1 MLTTIRSYIQQ
12 LFFTFLKSRLAC
24 IDMLLI
30 NFFLCQVFL
39 VLNLTKEA
47 QNHRLL
53 ARHGSDEAGKVLADS
68 MRKVFNFYEP
78 AGNDE
83 ENAFNID
90 ISEEMSVDDVMNKIL
105 EVLNSIK

>member
-1 MLTTIRSYIQQ
+1 MIYYQFIFSFCL
-12 LFFTFLKSRLAC
+12 
-24 IDMLLI
+24 
-30 NFFLCQVFL
+30 VFL

-47 QNHRLL
+47 QDHRLL
-53 ARHGSDEAGKVLADS
+53 ARHGSDEAGKLSADL

-90 ISEEMSVDDVMNKIL
+90 ISEEMSVEDVMNKIL
-105 EVLNSIK
+105 EVLDNLK

>member
-1 MLTTIRSYIQQ
+1 
-12 LFFTFLKSRLAC
+12 
-24 IDMLLI
+24 
-30 NFFLCQVFL
+30 
-39 VLNLTKEA
+39 
-47 QNHRLL
+47 
-53 ARHGSDEAGKVLADS
+53 

-83 ENAFNID
+83 ENAFNVD

>member
-1 MLTTIRSYIQQ
+1 VYVII
-12 LFFTFLKSRLAC
+12 FFS
-24 IDMLLI
+24 
-30 NFFLCQVFL
+30 LCLVFL

-47 QNHRLL
+47 QDHRLL
-53 ARHGSDEAGKVLADS
+53 ARHGSDEAGKFSAEL
-68 MRKVFNFYEP
+68 MKKVFNFYEP

-105 EVLNSIK
+105 EVLNTIK

>member
-1 MLTTIRSYIQQ
+1 MYIISS
-12 LFFTFLKSRLAC
+12 FL
-24 IDMLLI
+24 
-30 NFFLCQVFL
+30 VFL

-47 QNHRLL
+47 QDHRLL
-53 ARHGSDEAGKVLADS
+53 ARHGSDEAGKFSADL

-90 ISEEMSVDDVMNKIL
+90 ISEEMSVNDVMNKIL